1 MLVYVV
7 NFDLFELSAA
17 ILEEGLFS
25 RQCLIFSS
33 QQTGKQ
39 SSPESVITRLSDIY
53 LLTGITKPL
62 GAKLVRPGLN
72 FAFYMHLI

>member
-39 SSPESVITRLSDIY
+39 SSPES
-53 LLTGITKPL
+53 LLDSLTSICL
-62 GAKLVRPGLN
+62 LE
-72 FAFYMHLI
+72 